1 MTAKPETKRTNLWWR
16 LVHFGFG
23 LLYHQLAWTY
33 DAVAWLVSFG
43 KWRAWGQ
50 TALLHLTGEKVLEL
64 GHGPGHLLATLV
76 SQGFKPV
83 GLDLS
88 PHMSRLARK
97 RLRRLSLANLPLVR
111 APAQELPFAANTFD
125 SVVATFPTSF
135 IIQLDTLAEIAR
147 VLRPA
152 GRLVIVAG
160 ARLTGRDPL
169 SRFVE
174 WLYRITGQRE
184 IPPGD
189 SWLEPF
195 AQAGLAVSVV
205 LVDPGPT
212 APIGQSQV
220 LLLLADLQE
229 RSIH

>member
-1 MTAKPETKRTNLWWR
+1 MPAEPGQRRANLWWR
-16 LVHFGFG
+16 LVRFGFS

-43 KWRAWGQ
+43 KWRAWGR
-50 TALLHLTGEKVLEL
+50 TALPHLIGERVLEL

-76 SQGFKPV
+76 SQGFKPM

-97 RLRRLSLANLPLVR
+97 RLRRLGLAGLPLVR
-111 APAQELPFAANTFD
+111 APAQELPFAANAFD
-125 SVVATFPTSF
+125 SVVATFPTPF
-135 IIQLDTLAEIAR
+135 IVQPDTLAEIAR

-174 WLYRITGQRE
+174 WLYRLTGQRE
-184 IPPGD
+184 IPAGD
-189 SWLEPF
+189 TWLEPF
-195 AQAGLAVSVV
+195 AQAGFSVRVV
-205 LVDPGPT
+205 LVDPSPT
-212 APIGQSQV
+212 TPIGKSQV
-220 LLLLADLQE
+220 LLLLADLKE
-229 RSIH
+229 GSRN